1 MRRPILRSAQDD
13 ARSAQDDART
23 HTLDPIVVL
32 RLGIV
37 GLPNVGKSTL
47 FNALTAAKALVAN
60 YPFATIEPNTGI
72 VQVPDPRLDAL
83 ARIVQPERTVPA
95 VVEFV
100 DIAGLVKGAS
110 EGEGLGNQFL
120 ANIREVDAIVH
131 VVRCFEDDD
140 IQHVMGAVDPVRDRE
155 IVNIELGLAD
165 LASVEKRLDKAAR
178 TAKSGDAQAKVEA
191 RVLEAVR
198 DALAAGRPARAVTPT
213 EEEAAAYRSFN
224 LLTAKP
230 VLYAANVA
238 EGELATGNAHIEALR
253 GALVADHET
262 AEIVPFSAKVEAE
275 LAELP
280 LEDRAD
286 FLESLGLT
294 ESGLD
299 RLAHAAYHLLGLQSY
314 FTAGEKEVRAW
325 TIHRGD
331 RAPAAAGVI
340 HSDFEKGFIRAETVA
355 FEEFVRV
362 GGWKPAREQGLARA
376 EGKEYVVRDGDV
388 MLFRF
393 SS

>member
-1 MRRPILRSAQDD
+1 
-13 ARSAQDDART
+13 
-23 HTLDPIVVL
+23 
-32 RLGIV
+32 V

-47 FNALTAAKALVAN
+47 FNALTSAKALVAN

-83 ARIVQPERTVPA
+83 AQIVKPERTVPA

-120 ANIREVDAIVH
+120 ANIREVDAILH
-131 VVRCFEDDD
+131 VVRCFEDPDV
-140 IQHVMGAVDPVRDRE
+140 QHVMGTVDPVRDRE
-155 IVNIELGLAD
+155 VVNIELGLAD
-165 LASVEKRLDKAAR
+165 LASVEKRLDR
-178 TAKSGDAQAKVEA
+178 TTRAAKSGDPQAK
-191 RVLEAVR
+191 LEQR
-198 DALAAGRPARAVTPT
+198 LLEQLQRTLAEGKPARAVVPT
-213 EEEAAAYRSFN
+213 NDEAASYRSFN

-238 EGELATGNAHIEALR
+238 EDEIGSGNRFVDELRHRIAHEQ
-253 GALVADHET
+253 ET
-262 AEIVPFSAKVEAE
+262 AEVVTFSAKVEAE
-275 LAELP
+275 LAELAP
-280 LEDRAD
+280 EDRGA
-286 FLESLGLT
+286 FLESLGLS

-299 RLAHAAYHLLGLQSY
+299 RLAHAAYHLLGLHSY

-325 TIHRGD
+325 TVHRGD
-331 RAPAAAGVI
+331 KAPTAAGVI

-355 FEEFVRV
+355 YGDFVRV

-376 EGKEYVVRDGDV
+376 EGKEYVVQDGDV

-393 SS
+393 SG

>member
-1 MRRPILRSAQDD
+1 M
-13 ARSAQDDART
+13 
-23 HTLDPIVVL
+23 L

-47 FNALTAAKALVAN
+47 FNALTSAKALVAN

-83 ARIVQPERTVPA
+83 AKIVKPERTVPA
-95 VVEFV
+95 AVEFL

-120 ANIREVDAIVH
+120 ANIREVDAILH
-131 VVRCFEDDD
+131 VVRCFEDPDV
-140 IQHVMGAVDPVRDRE
+140 QHVMSTVDPARDRE
-155 IVNIELGLAD
+155 IINIELGLAD
-165 LASVEKRLDKAAR
+165 LASVEKRLDKTAR
-178 TAKSGDAQAKVEA
+178 TAKSGDPQAK
-191 RVLEAVR
+191 LEQRLLESVQR
-198 DALAAGRPARAVTPT
+198 TLADGKPARAVIPT
-213 EEEAAAYRSFN
+213 EEEAATYRSFN

-238 EGELATGNAHIEALR
+238 ESEIGSGNAFVDALR
-253 GALVADHET
+253 DALARDQET
-262 AEIVPFSAKVEAE
+262 AEVVTFSAKVEAE
-275 LAELP
+275 LAELAP
-280 LEDRAD
+280 EDRSD

-325 TIHRGD
+325 TVHRGD
-331 RAPAAAGVI
+331 RAPVAAGVI

-355 FEEFVRV
+355 YQDFVRV

-376 EGKEYVVRDGDV
+376 EGKEYVVQDGDV

-393 SS
+393 NP

>member
-1 MRRPILRSAQDD
+1 M
-13 ARSAQDDART
+13 
-23 HTLDPIVVL
+23 L

-47 FNALTAAKALVAN
+47 FNALTSAKALVAN

-83 ARIVQPERTVPA
+83 TRIVSPERTVPA
-95 VVEFV
+95 TVEFV

-131 VVRCFEDDD
+131 VVRCFEDPDV
-140 IQHVMGAVDPVRDRE
+140 QHVMGPVDPVRDRE
-155 IVNIELGLAD
+155 VINIELGLAD
-165 LASVEKRLDKAAR
+165 LASVEKRLDKTTRA
-178 TAKSGDAQAKVEA
+178 AKSGDAQTRLEQ
-191 RVLEAVR
+191 RLLEAVR
-198 DALAAGRPARAVTPT
+198 DALAAGRPARTVVPT
-213 EEEAAAYRSFN
+213 VEEAAVFRGFN

-230 VLYAANVA
+230 VLYAANV
-238 EGELATGNAHIEALR
+238 GEHEIAAGNHHVEALR
-253 GALVADHET
+253 SALIRDGEA

-275 LAELP
+275 LAELEP
-280 LEDRAD
+280 SDRAD

-299 RLAHAAYHLLGLQSY
+299 RLAHAAYLLLGLQSY

-331 RAPAAAGVI
+331 KAPAAAGVI
-340 HSDFEKGFIRAETVA
+340 HSDFEKGFIRAETVGYDD
-355 FEEFVRV
+355 FVRV

>member
-1 MRRPILRSAQDD
+1 M
-13 ARSAQDDART
+13 
-23 HTLDPIVVL
+23 L

-47 FNALTAAKALVAN
+47 FNALTSAGALVAN
-60 YPFATIEPNTGI
+60 YPFATIEPNTGV
-72 VQVPDPRLDAL
+72 VQVPDPRLDTL
-83 ARIVQPERTVPA
+83 AGIVAPERTLPA
-95 VVEFV
+95 TVEFV

-110 EGEGLGNQFL
+110 QGEGLGNQFL

-140 IQHVMGAVDPVRDRE
+140 VQHVMGSVDPVRDRE
-155 IVNIELGLAD
+155 VINIELGLAD
-165 LASVEKRLDKAAR
+165 LASVEKRFDRTAR
-178 TAKSGDAQAKVEA
+178 AAKSGDPQSKLEA
-191 RVLEAVR
+191 RLLER
-198 DALAAGRPARAVTPT
+198 LQQALAAGKPARAVVPT
-213 EEEAAAYRSFN
+213 EEEQAAYRSFN
-224 LLTAKP
+224 LLTSKP

-238 EGELATGNAHIEALR
+238 EGELNGGNPNVDRLATALAVEA
-253 GALVADHET
+253 EE
-262 AEIVPFSAKVEAE
+262 AEIVTFSAKVEAE

-280 LEDRAD
+280 PEDRQD
-286 FLESLGLT
+286 FLESLGVS

-331 RAPAAAGVI
+331 RAPQAAGVI

-355 FEEFVRV
+355 YDDFVRV
-362 GGWKPAREQGLARA
+362 GGWKAAREQGLSRA
-376 EGKEYVVRDGDV
+376 EGKEYVVQDGDV

>member
-1 MRRPILRSAQDD
+1 M
-13 ARSAQDDART
+13 
-23 HTLDPIVVL
+23 L

-47 FNALTAAKALVAN
+47 FNALTSAKALVSN

-83 ARIVQPERTVPA
+83 AKIVKPERTVPA

-100 DIAGLVKGAS
+100 DIAGLVKCAS

-131 VVRCFEDDD
+131 VVRCFEDPDV
-140 IQHVMGAVDPVRDRE
+140 QHVAGEVDPARDRE
-155 IVNIELGLAD
+155 IINIELGLAD
-165 LASVEKRLDKAAR
+165 LASVEKRVDKTGRA
-178 TAKSGDAQAKVEA
+178 AKSGDPQAK
-191 RVLEAVR
+191 LEFR
-198 DALAAGRPARAVTPT
+198 LLELLQRELAAGRPARVVKPT
-213 EEEAAAYRSFN
+213 EEEAVAYRGFN

-230 VLYAANVA
+230 VLYAANVPEDEISSGNRFVA
-238 EGELATGNAHIEALR
+238 ELRAALER
-253 GALVADHET
+253 DQET
-262 AEIVPFSAKVEAE
+262 AEVVTFSAKVEAE
-275 LAELP
+275 LAELAP
-280 LEDRAD
+280 EDRSE
-286 FLESLGLT
+286 FLDSLGLS

-314 FTAGEKEVRAW
+314 FTAGEKEVRAG
-325 TIHRGD
+325 TVHRGD
-331 RAPAAAGVI
+331 KAPAAAGVI

-355 FEEFVRV
+355 YGDFVRL
-362 GGWKPAREQGLARA
+362 GGWKPAREQGVARA
-376 EGKEYVVRDGDV
+376 EGKEYVVQDGDV

-393 SS
+393 TS

>member
-1 MRRPILRSAQDD
+1 M
-13 ARSAQDDART
+13 
-23 HTLDPIVVL
+23 L

-72 VQVPDPRLDAL
+72 VQVPDPRLEAL
-83 ARIVQPERTVPA
+83 ARLVTPERTVPA
-95 VVEFV
+95 AVEFL

-131 VVRCFEDDD
+131 VVRCFEDADV
-140 IQHVMGAVDPVRDRE
+140 QHVMGTVDPVRDRE
-155 IVNIELGLAD
+155 IINIELGLAD
-165 LASVEKRLDKAAR
+165 LASVERRLDKTAR
-178 TAKSGDAQAKVEA
+178 VAKSGDAQAKLEQ
-191 RVLEAVR
+191 RVLEPVR
-198 DALAAGRPARAVTPT
+198 DALAAGQPARSIAPT
-213 EEEAAAYRSFN
+213 EDEAPAFRSFN

-238 EGELATGNAHIEALR
+238 EAEIAGGNAHVDALR
-253 GALVADHET
+253 AALAREREV

-275 LAELP
+275 LAELAI
-280 LEDRAD
+280 EDRPE

-314 FTAGEKEVRAW
+314 FTAGEQEVRAW
-325 TIHRGD
+325 TIHQGD
-331 RAPAAAGVI
+331 KAPAAAGVI

-355 FEEFVRV
+355 YDDFVRV
-362 GGWKPAREQGLARA
+362 GGWKTAREQGLARA

>member
-1 MRRPILRSAQDD
+1 M
-13 ARSAQDDART
+13 
-23 HTLDPIVVL
+23 L

-47 FNALTAAKALVAN
+47 FNALTSAKALVAN

-72 VQVPDPRLDAL
+72 VQVPDTRLETL
-83 ARIVQPERTVPA
+83 TRIVSPERTVA
-95 VVEFV
+95 ATVEFV

-131 VVRCFEDDD
+131 VVRCFEDPDV
-140 IQHVMGAVDPVRDRE
+140 QHVMGPVDPVRDRE
-155 IVNIELGLAD
+155 VINIELGLAD
-165 LASVEKRLDKAAR
+165 LASVEKRLDKTSRA
-178 TAKSGDAQAKVEA
+178 AKSGDAPA
-191 RVLEAVR
+191 RLEQRLLETVR
-198 DALAAGRPARAVTPT
+198 DALAAGRPARIVVPSA
-213 EEEAAAYRSFN
+213 EEAPPFHGFN

-230 VLYAANVA
+230 VLYAANV
-238 EGELATGNAHIEALR
+238 GEHEVAGGNAHVEALR
-253 GALVADHET
+253 AALTRDGEV

-275 LAELP
+275 LAELEP
-280 LEDRAD
+280 ADRAD
-286 FLESLGLT
+286 FLQSLGLT

-331 RAPAAAGVI
+331 KAPAAAGVI
-340 HSDFEKGFIRAETVA
+340 HSDFEKGFIRAETVGYDD
-355 FEEFVRV
+355 FVRV

>member
-1 MRRPILRSAQDD
+1 M
-13 ARSAQDDART
+13 
-23 HTLDPIVVL
+23 L

-47 FNALTAAKALVAN
+47 FNALTSAKALVAN

-72 VQVPDPRLDAL
+72 VQVPDPRLAVL
-83 ARIVQPERTVPA
+83 AGLVQPERTVPA
-95 VVEFV
+95 AVEFV

-140 IQHVMGAVDPVRDRE
+140 IQHVMGPVDPVRDRE
-155 IVNIELGLAD
+155 VINIELGLAD
-165 LASVEKRLDKAAR
+165 LASVEKRLDKATRAAR
-178 TAKSGDAQAKVEA
+178 TGEVQAKLEQ
-191 RVLEAVR
+191 RLLEAVR
-198 DALAAGRPARAVTPT
+198 DILAAGQPARAVVPT
-213 EEEAAAYRSFN
+213 AEEGPAYRGFN
-224 LLTAKP
+224 LLTSKP

-238 EGELATGNAHIEALR
+238 EDELSRGNRHVEALR
-253 GALVADHET
+253 AALAEDGET
-262 AEIVPFSAKVEAE
+262 AEVVAFSAKVEAE
-275 LAELP
+275 LAELAP
-280 LEDRAD
+280 EDRAE
-286 FLESLGLT
+286 FLESLGVS

-299 RLAHAAYHLLGLQSY
+299 RLAHAAYHLLGLRSY

-325 TIHRGD
+325 TIHQGD
-331 RAPAAAGVI
+331 KAPAAAGVI

-355 FEEFVRV
+355 YDDFVRV
-362 GGWKPAREQGLARA
+362 GGWKGAREQGLARA
-376 EGKEYVVRDGDV
+376 EGKEYAVQDGDV
-388 MLFRF
+388 LLFRF

>member
-1 MRRPILRSAQDD
+1 M
-13 ARSAQDDART
+13 
-23 HTLDPIVVL
+23 L

-83 ARIVQPERTVPA
+83 ARIVSPERTVPA

-120 ANIREVDAIVH
+120 ANIREVDAILH
-131 VVRCFEDDD
+131 VVRCFEDVDV
-140 IQHVMGAVDPVRDRE
+140 QHVMGSVDPVRDRE
-155 IVNIELGLAD
+155 IVNIELGLSD
-165 LASVEKRLDKAAR
+165 LASVEKRLDRTAR
-178 TAKSGDAQAKVEA
+178 AAKSGDAQAKLEL
-191 RVLEAVR
+191 RVLEATR
-198 DALAAGRPARAVTPT
+198 EALAAGRPARAVTPVDA
-213 EEEAAAYRSFN
+213 EAAVAYRSFN

-238 EGELATGNAHIEALR
+238 EDEVAAGNPQVEALR
-253 GALVADHET
+253 GVLTSEGEV

-275 LAELP
+275 LAELAP
-280 LEDRAD
+280 RDRVE
-286 FLESLGLT
+286 FLESLGLA

-331 RAPAAAGVI
+331 KAPVAAGVI
-340 HSDFEKGFIRAETVA
+340 HSDFESGFIRAETVA
-355 FEEFVRV
+355 YDDFVRV

-376 EGKEYVVRDGDV
+376 EGKEYVVQDGDV

-393 SS
+393 NV

>member
-1 MRRPILRSAQDD
+1 
-13 ARSAQDDART
+13 
-23 HTLDPIVVL
+23 VL

-47 FNALTAAKALVAN
+47 FNALTSAKALVAN

-83 ARIVQPERTVPA
+83 AQIVKPERTVPA
-95 VVEFV
+95 VVEFL

-120 ANIREVDAIVH
+120 ANIREVDAVVH
-131 VVRCFEDDD
+131 VVRCFEDPDV
-140 IQHVMGAVDPVRDRE
+140 QHVMGDVDPVRDRE

-165 LASVEKRLDKAAR
+165 LASVEKRLDKTSRA
-178 TAKSGDAQAKVEA
+178 AKSGDPQS
-191 RVLEAVR
+191 RLEQRLLETVQQT
-198 DALAAGRPARAVTPT
+198 LAAGKPARLVVPAD
-213 EEEAAAYRSFN
+213 EEAATFRSFN

-238 EGELATGNAHIEALR
+238 ESEISAGNRFVDALR
-253 GALVADHET
+253 AALTREGET
-262 AEIVPFSAKVEAE
+262 AEVVTFSAKVEAE
-275 LAELP
+275 LAELAP
-280 LEDRAD
+280 EDRSE

-299 RLAHAAYHLLGLQSY
+299 RLAHAAYHILGLQSY

-325 TIHRGD
+325 TVHRGD
-331 RAPAAAGVI
+331 KAPAAAGVI

-355 FEEFVRV
+355 YGDFVRV
-362 GGWKPAREQGLARA
+362 GGWKPAREQGLSRA
-376 EGKEYVVRDGDV
+376 EGKEYVVQDGDV

>member
-1 MRRPILRSAQDD
+1 M
-13 ARSAQDDART
+13 
-23 HTLDPIVVL
+23 L

-47 FNALTAAKALVAN
+47 FNALTSAKALVAN

-72 VQVPDPRLDAL
+72 VQVPDPRLDQL
-83 ARIVQPERTVPA
+83 AGIVKPERTVPA

-120 ANIREVDAIVH
+120 ANIREVDAILH
-131 VVRCFEDDD
+131 VVRCFEDPD
-140 IQHVMGAVDPVRDRE
+140 IQHVMGAVDPARDRE
-155 IVNIELGLAD
+155 IINIELGLAD
-165 LASVEKRLDKAAR
+165 LASVEKRLDRTAR
-178 TAKSGDAQAKVEA
+178 SAKSGDAQA
-191 RVLEAVR
+191 RLELR
-198 DALAAGRPARAVTPT
+198 LLEQLQRMLAQGKPARGVTPSEDEQT
-213 EEEAAAYRSFN
+213 AFRSFN

-238 EGELATGNAHIEALR
+238 EHEITSGNAFVEQLRRALIQ
-253 GALVADHET
+253 DEEQ
-262 AEIVPFSAKVEAE
+262 AEVVTFSAKVEAE
-275 LAELP
+275 LAELAP
-280 LEDRAD
+280 EDQSE
-286 FLESLGLT
+286 FLESLGLS

-299 RLAHAAYHLLGLQSY
+299 RLAHAAYHLLGLHSY

-325 TIHRGD
+325 TVHRGD
-331 RAPAAAGVI
+331 KAPAAAGVI

-355 FEEFVRV
+355 FDDFVRV

-376 EGKEYVVRDGDV
+376 EGKEYIVQDGDV

>member
-1 MRRPILRSAQDD
+1 M
-13 ARSAQDDART
+13 
-23 HTLDPIVVL
+23 L

-72 VQVPDPRLDAL
+72 VQVPDDRLDEL
-83 ARIVQPERTVPA
+83 AAIVSPERTVPA

-131 VVRCFEDDD
+131 VVRCFEDSD
-140 IQHVMGAVDPVRDRE
+140 IQHVMGSVDPVRDRE
-155 IVNIELGLAD
+155 VINIELGLAD
-165 LASVEKRLDKAAR
+165 LASAEKRLDKAAR
-178 TAKSGDAQAKVEA
+178 TAKSGDPQAKVEQ
-191 RVLEAVR
+191 RLLEQVR
-198 DALAAGRPARAVTPT
+198 DALAAGRPARAVAHGA
-213 EEEAAAYRSFN
+213 EEAAAFRGFN

-230 VLYAANVA
+230 VLYAANVSEEEVA
-238 EGELATGNAHIEALR
+238 SGNAFVTALSD
-253 GALVADHET
+253 ALAADHEI
-262 AEIVPFSAKVEAE
+262 AEVVTFSAKVEAE
-275 LAELP
+275 LAELAP
-280 LEDRAD
+280 GDRAE
-286 FLESLGLT
+286 FLASLGLT

-355 FEEFVRV
+355 YDDFVRT
-362 GGWKPAREQGLARA
+362 GGWKGAREQGLSRA
-376 EGKEYVVRDGDV
+376 EGKEYVVQDGDV

>member
-1 MRRPILRSAQDD
+1 M
-13 ARSAQDDART
+13 
-23 HTLDPIVVL
+23 L

-47 FNALTAAKALVAN
+47 FNALTSAKALVAN

-72 VQVPDPRLDAL
+72 VQVPDPRLDQL
-83 ARIVQPERTVPA
+83 ARIVKPERTVPA

-120 ANIREVDAIVH
+120 ANIREVDAVVH

-140 IQHVMGAVDPVRDRE
+140 VQHVIGSVDPVRDRE

-165 LASVEKRLDKAAR
+165 LASVEKRLDKTARAAR
-178 TAKSGDAQAKVEA
+178 SGDPQARLEL

-198 DALAAGRPARAVTPT
+198 DALAAGRPARAVVPG
-213 EEEAAAYRSFN
+213 EEEAPAYRSFN

-238 EGELATGNAHIEALR
+238 EHEIALGNRFVTALHA
-253 GALVADHET
+253 ALERDAET
-262 AEIVPFSAKVEAE
+262 AEIVTFSAKVEAE
-275 LAELP
+275 LAELAP
-280 LEDRAD
+280 EDRGE
-286 FLESLGLT
+286 FLQSLGLT

-331 RAPAAAGVI
+331 KAPAAAGVI
-340 HSDFEKGFIRAETVA
+340 HSDFEKGFIRGETVA
-355 FEEFVRV
+355 FEDFVRL

-376 EGKEYVVRDGDV
+376 EGKEYVVQDGDV

>member
-1 MRRPILRSAQDD
+1 M
-13 ARSAQDDART
+13 
-23 HTLDPIVVL
+23 L

-47 FNALTAAKALVAN
+47 FNALTSAGALVAN

-72 VQVPDPRLDAL
+72 VQVPDPRLDVL
-83 ARIVQPERTVPA
+83 AGIVSPERTVPA

-131 VVRCFEDDD
+131 VVRCFEDPDV
-140 IQHVMGAVDPVRDRE
+140 QHVVGAVDPARDRE
-155 IVNIELGLAD
+155 IINIELGLAD
-165 LASVEKRLDKAAR
+165 LASVEKRLDKTTRVAR
-178 TAKSGDAQAKVEA
+178 SGDPQAKLEQ
-191 RVLEAVR
+191 RLLEALR
-198 DALAAGRPARAVTPT
+198 DALAAGRPARSVVPT
-213 EEEAAAYRSFN
+213 DEEAPAYRSFN
-224 LLTAKP
+224 LLTSKP
-230 VLYAANVA
+230 VLYAANV
-238 EGELATGNAHIEALR
+238 GEDEIAAGNRFVEALR
-253 GALVADHET
+253 STIEREGEN
-262 AEIVPFSAKVEAE
+262 AEIVIFSAKVEAE
-275 LAELP
+275 LAELAP
-280 LEDRAD
+280 GDRKD
-286 FLESLGLT
+286 FLDSLGVS

-331 RAPAAAGVI
+331 KAPAAAGVI

-355 FEEFVRV
+355 YDDFVRV
-362 GGWKPAREQGLARA
+362 GGWKPAREQGLSRA
-376 EGKEYVVRDGDV
+376 EGKEYVVQDGDV
-388 MLFRF
+388 LLFRF

>member
-1 MRRPILRSAQDD
+1 M
-13 ARSAQDDART
+13 
-23 HTLDPIVVL
+23 L

-47 FNALTAAKALVAN
+47 FNALTSAGALVAN

-72 VQVPDPRLDAL
+72 VQVPDPRLDVL
-83 ARIVQPERTVPA
+83 AGIVSPERTVPA

-131 VVRCFEDDD
+131 VVRCFEDSDV
-140 IQHVMGAVDPVRDRE
+140 QHVEGAVDPARDRE
-155 IVNIELGLAD
+155 IINIELGLAD
-165 LASVEKRLDKAAR
+165 LASVEKRLDKSTRAAR
-178 TAKSGDAQAKVEA
+178 SGDPAAK
-191 RVLEAVR
+191 LEQRLLESVR
-198 DALAAGRPARAVTPT
+198 EALAAGRPARSVVPT
-213 EEEAAAYRSFN
+213 EEEAAAYRGFN

-230 VLYAANVA
+230 VLYAANV
-238 EGELATGNAHIEALR
+238 GEDEIIAGNRYVEALR
-253 GALVADHET
+253 SAVGKEGES
-262 AEIVPFSAKVEAE
+262 AEVVTFSAKVEAE
-275 LAELP
+275 LAELAV
-280 LEDRAD
+280 EDRKE
-286 FLESLGLT
+286 FLDSLGVS

-331 RAPAAAGVI
+331 KAPAAAGVI

-355 FEEFVRV
+355 YDDFVRV
-362 GGWKPAREQGLARA
+362 GGWKPAREQGLSRA
-376 EGKEYVVRDGDV
+376 EGKEYVVKDGDV
-388 MLFRF
+388 LLFRF

>member
-1 MRRPILRSAQDD
+1 M
-13 ARSAQDDART
+13 
-23 HTLDPIVVL
+23 L

-47 FNALTAAKALVAN
+47 FNALTSAGALVAN

-72 VQVPDPRLDAL
+72 VQVPDPRLDVL
-83 ARIVQPERTVPA
+83 AGIVSPERTVPA
-95 VVEFV
+95 AVEFV

-131 VVRCFEDDD
+131 VVRCFEDPDV
-140 IQHVMGAVDPVRDRE
+140 QHVVGAVDPTRDRE
-155 IVNIELGLAD
+155 IINIELGLAD
-165 LASVEKRLDKAAR
+165 LASVEKRLDKTTRVAR
-178 TAKSGDAQAKVEA
+178 SGDPQAKLEQ
-191 RVLEAVR
+191 RLLEALR
-198 DALAAGRPARAVTPT
+198 DALAAGRPARSVVPT
-213 EEEAAAYRSFN
+213 DEEAPAYRSFN
-224 LLTAKP
+224 LLTSKP
-230 VLYAANVA
+230 VLYAANV
-238 EGELATGNAHIEALR
+238 GEDEIAAGNRFVEALR
-253 GALVADHET
+253 STVEQEGES
-262 AEIVPFSAKVEAE
+262 AEIVTFSAKVEAE
-275 LAELP
+275 LAELAP
-280 LEDRAD
+280 EDRKD
-286 FLESLGLT
+286 FLDSLGVS

-331 RAPAAAGVI
+331 KAPAAAGVI

-355 FEEFVRV
+355 YDDFVRV
-362 GGWKPAREQGLARA
+362 GGWKPAREQGLSRA
-376 EGKEYVVRDGDV
+376 EGKEYVVQDGDV
-388 MLFRF
+388 LLFRF

>member
-1 MRRPILRSAQDD
+1 M
-13 ARSAQDDART
+13 
-23 HTLDPIVVL
+23 L

-60 YPFATIEPNTGI
+60 YPFATIEPNTGV

-83 ARIVQPERTVPA
+83 AGIVSPERSVPA

-131 VVRCFEDDD
+131 VVRCFEDAD
-140 IQHVMGAVDPVRDRE
+140 IRHVMGAVDPVRDRE

-165 LASVEKRLDKAAR
+165 LASVEKRLDRTAR
-178 TAKSGDAQAKVEA
+178 TAKSGDAQARLEQ

-198 DALAAGRPARAVTPT
+198 DVLAAGRPARAVGL
-213 EEEAAAYRSFN
+213 EGEDAIAFQGLN
-224 LLTAKP
+224 LLTAKL

-238 EGELATGNAHIEALR
+238 EDELTAGNAHVDALR
-253 GALVADHET
+253 DALAREREV

-275 LAELP
+275 LAELA
-280 LEDRAD
+280 LEDRGE

-299 RLAHAAYHLLGLQSY
+299 RLAHGAYHLLGLQSY

-331 RAPAAAGVI
+331 KAPVAAGVI

-355 FEEFVRV
+355 YDDFVRV
-362 GGWKPAREQGLARA
+362 GGWKAARELGLARA
-376 EGKEYVVRDGDV
+376 EGKDYVVRDGDV

-393 SS
+393 NN

>member
-1 MRRPILRSAQDD
+1 M
-13 ARSAQDDART
+13 
-23 HTLDPIVVL
+23 L

-47 FNALTAAKALVAN
+47 FNALTSAGALVAN

-72 VQVPDPRLDAL
+72 VQVPDPRLGVL
-83 ARIVQPERTVPA
+83 AGIVSPERTVPA
-95 VVEFV
+95 VVEFL

-131 VVRCFEDDD
+131 VVRCFEDPDV
-140 IQHVMGAVDPVRDRE
+140 QHVAGAVDPVRDRE
-155 IVNIELGLAD
+155 IINIELGLAD
-165 LASVEKRLDKAAR
+165 LATVEKRLDKTTRIAR
-178 TAKSGDAQAKVEA
+178 SGDPQA
-191 RVLEAVR
+191 RLEQRLLESLR
-198 DALAAGRPARAVTPT
+198 DALAAGRPARSVTPT
-213 EEEAAAYRSFN
+213 DEEAPAYRSFN

-230 VLYAANVA
+230 VLYAANV
-238 EGELATGNAHIEALR
+238 GEDEIATGNRFVEVLQAAIER
-253 GALVADHET
+253 EGEN
-262 AEIVPFSAKVEAE
+262 AEVVTFSAKVEAE
-275 LAELP
+275 LAELAP
-280 LEDRAD
+280 EDRKD
-286 FLESLGLT
+286 FLGSLGVS

-331 RAPAAAGVI
+331 KAPAAAGVI
-340 HSDFEKGFIRAETVA
+340 HSDFEKGFIRAETVSYGD
-355 FEEFVRV
+355 FVRV
-362 GGWKPAREQGLARA
+362 GGWKPAREQGLSRA
-376 EGKEYVVRDGDV
+376 EGKEYVVQDGDV
-388 MLFRF
+388 LLFRF

>member
-1 MRRPILRSAQDD
+1 M
-13 ARSAQDDART
+13 
-23 HTLDPIVVL
+23 L

-47 FNALTAAKALVAN
+47 FNALTSAKALVAN

-83 ARIVQPERTVPA
+83 AQIVKPERTVPA
-95 VVEFV
+95 VVEFL

-120 ANIREVDAIVH
+120 ANIREVDAVVH
-131 VVRCFEDDD
+131 VVRCFEDPDV
-140 IQHVMGAVDPVRDRE
+140 QHIMGDVDPVRDRE
-155 IVNIELGLAD
+155 VVNIELGLAD
-165 LASVEKRLDKAAR
+165 LASVEKRLDKTSRA
-178 TAKSGDAQAKVEA
+178 AKSGDPQSKLEQ
-191 RVLEAVR
+191 RLLEALQQ
-198 DALAAGRPARAVTPT
+198 ALAAGKPARLVVPT
-213 EEEAAAYRSFN
+213 DEEAAAFRSFN

-238 EGELATGNAHIEALR
+238 ENEISAGNRFVDALR
-253 GALVADHET
+253 VALTREGET
-262 AEIVPFSAKVEAE
+262 AEVVTFSAKVEAE
-275 LAELP
+275 LAELAA
-280 LEDRAD
+280 EDRSE

-325 TIHRGD
+325 TVHRGD
-331 RAPAAAGVI
+331 KAPAAAGVI

-355 FEEFVRV
+355 YDDFVRV
-362 GGWKPAREQGLARA
+362 GGWKPAREQGLSRA
-376 EGKEYVVRDGDV
+376 EGKEYVVQDGDV

>member
-1 MRRPILRSAQDD
+1 
-13 ARSAQDDART
+13 
-23 HTLDPIVVL
+23 
-32 RLGIV
+32 V

-47 FNALTAAKALVAN
+47 FNALTSAKALVAN

-83 ARIVQPERTVPA
+83 ARIVKPERTVPA
-95 VVEFV
+95 AVEFV
-100 DIAGLVKGAS
+100 DIAGLVRGAS

-120 ANIREVDAIVH
+120 ANIREVDAILH
-131 VVRCFEDDD
+131 VVRCFEDPDV
-140 IQHVMGAVDPVRDRE
+140 QHVMSSVDPARDRE
-155 IVNIELGLAD
+155 IINIELGLAD
-165 LASVEKRLDKAAR
+165 LASVEKRLDKTAR
-178 TAKSGDAQAKVEA
+178 TAKSGDPQAK
-191 RVLEAVR
+191 LEQRLLESVQR
-198 DALAAGRPARAVTPT
+198 ALADGKPARAVVPT
-213 EEEAAAYRSFN
+213 EEEATTYRSFN

-238 EGELATGNAHIEALR
+238 ESEIGAGNAFVDALR
-253 GALVADHET
+253 NALAQDRET
-262 AEIVPFSAKVEAE
+262 AEVVTFSAKVEAE
-275 LAELP
+275 LAELAP
-280 LEDRAD
+280 EDRSG
-286 FLESLGLT
+286 FLESLGLS

-325 TIHRGD
+325 TVHRGD
-331 RAPAAAGVI
+331 KAPVAAGVI

-355 FEEFVRV
+355 YRDFIRV

-376 EGKEYVVRDGDV
+376 EGKEYVVEDGDV